1 MKVVVVGG
9 TGLIGRKLIPLLTAN
24 GHEAVAV
31 SKSTGVDVIT
41 GEGLA
46 DALRG
51 ADTVVDL
58 TNAPSWGDDE
68 VLAFF
73 TTSARNLAAAEQ
85 AAGVRHHFALTIVNA
100 DTIPDSGYMRA
111 KVAQEKVIAAS
122 GIPYTIVRATQFYE
136 FIGMIAGAATVDGQV
151 RVTSAA
157 FQPVAGDDVAALLAE
172 LIDQPPLN
180 GLIDL
185 GGPEVQPMSTFVKR
199 FLDVIDD
206 TRTVVPDPAAG
217 YFGATIDDSSLTTR
231 DGARIGATT
240 FAEWLSK

>member
-9 TGLIGRKLIPLLTAN
+9 TGLIGRKLVKLLNAG
-24 GHEAVAV
+24 GHEAVPV

-46 DALRG
+46 EALRG
-51 ADTVVDL
+51 AGAVVDV

-73 TTSARNLAAAEQ
+73 TTSARNQAEAEK
-85 AAGVRHHFALTIVNA
+85 AAGVRHHLAVTIVNA
-100 DTIPDSGYMRA
+100 DTMPDSGYMRA
-111 KVAQEKVIAAS
+111 KVAQEQVIAES

-136 FIGMIAGAATVDGQV
+136 FLSMIAGASTVDGEV
-151 RVTSAA
+151 RVTTAA

-172 LIDQPPLN
+172 LVDQPPLN
-180 GLIDL
+180 GRIDL

-199 FLDVIDD
+199 FLDATDD
-206 TRTVVPDPAAG
+206 TRKVVPDPAAG
-217 YFGATIDDSSLTTR
+217 YFGAEVDDSSLTTR

-240 FAEWLSK
+240 FPEWLSK